1 MRLIMNNKIKKA
13 IIILGLIILL
23 IILIWFLTK
32 DSEVEFIEYTPVEEI
47 TEEQSRQ
54 TMVKLYFKNK
64 ETGDLDTETRLIDVK
79 NLANNPYEVL
89 VKMLIEGPKNEKL
102 ERLIP
107 EDTNI
112 NKVEI
117 QKNVVIIDF
126 FEGFIKNHPGGL
138 EEESKT
144 IYSIVNTL
152 TELTEVDGVKILI
165 DGEEGKAFLDGA
177 INFKEVFV
185 KK

>member
-1 MRLIMNNKIKKA
+1 MNKNIKKVV
-13 IIILGLIILL
+13 IIIGLIILL
-23 IILIWFLTK
+23 ALLICFLTK
-32 DSEVEFIEYTPVEEI
+32 DSEVEFVEYIPEEEI

-54 TMVKLYFKNK
+54 TMVKLYFENK
-64 ETGDLDTETRLIDVK
+64 DTGELDTETRLVDVK

-89 VKMLIEGPKNEKL
+89 VKMLIEGPKNDKL
-102 ERLIP
+102 QRLIP
-107 EDTNI
+107 DGTNL
-112 NKVEI
+112 NKVEL
-117 QKNVVIIDF
+117 QKNVVLIDF
-126 FEGFIKNHPGGL
+126 FESFIKNHPGGL

-165 DGEEGKAFLDGA
+165 NGEEGKAFLDEA
-177 INFKEVFV
+177 INFEEVFV

>member
-1 MRLIMNNKIKKA
+1 MNKKIKKV
-13 IIILGLIILL
+13 IIIIGLIILL
-23 IILIWFLTK
+23 VLLICFLTK
-32 DSEVEFIEYTPVEEI
+32 DSEVDFIEYTPEEEI
-47 TEEQSRQ
+47 TEEQVRQ

-64 ETGDLDTETRLIDVK
+64 DTGELDTETRIIDVK
-79 NLANNPYEVL
+79 ELANNPYELL

-102 ERLIP
+102 DRLIP
-107 EDTNI
+107 EGTNI
-112 NKVEI
+112 NKVEF

-165 DGEEGKAFLDGA
+165 NGEEGKEFLDGA
-177 INFKEVFV
+177 INLKEIFV

>member
-1 MRLIMNNKIKKA
+1 MKNKKIKKA
-13 IIILGLIILL
+13 LIIVGLIILL
-23 IILIWFLTK
+23 VFFIWFLTK
-32 DSEVEFIEYTPVEEI
+32 DSEVDFVEYTPVEEI
-47 TEEQSRQ
+47 TELQSRQ
-54 TMVKLYFKNK
+54 TMVKLYFENK
-64 ETGDLDTETRLIDVK
+64 ETGELDTETRLIDVK

-107 EDTNI
+107 EETKI

-117 QKNVVIIDF
+117 KKNIVLVDF
-126 FEGFIKNHPGGL
+126 FEGFIKNHSGGL
-138 EEESKT
+138 DEETKT

-165 DGEEGKAFLDGA
+165 NGEEGKAFVDEA

-185 KK
+185 RK

>member
-1 MRLIMNNKIKKA
+1 MKNKKIKKTV
-13 IIILGLIILL
+13 IIIGLIILL
-23 IILIWFLTK
+23 ALLIWFLTK
-32 DSEVEFIEYTPVEEI
+32 NAEVEFVEYTPEEEI
-47 TEEQSRQ
+47 SEQQTRQ

-64 ETGDLDTETRLIDVK
+64 ETGELDTESRLIDVK
-79 NLANNPYEVL
+79 NLANNPYELL

-107 EDTNI
+107 EGTKV
-112 NKVEI
+112 NKVELK
-117 QKNVVIIDF
+117 KNVVIVDF
-126 FEGFIKNHPGGL
+126 FEGFIKNHPSGV
-138 EEESKT
+138 EAESKT

-165 DGEEGKAFLDGA
+165 NGEEGKAFLDEA

>member
-1 MRLIMNNKIKKA
+1 MNKKLLKLG
-13 IIILGLIILL
+13 IIIGLIILL
-23 IILIWFLTK
+23 LILIWFLTK
-32 DSEVEFIEYTPVEEI
+32 DSEVDFVEYTPVEEI

-79 NLANNPYEVL
+79 NLANNPYKVL
-89 VKMLIEGPKNEKL
+89 LNMLIEGPKNEKL

-107 EDTNI
+107 EDTKT
-112 NKVEI
+112 NKVEL
-117 QKNVVIIDF
+117 QKNVVVIDF
-126 FEGFIKNHPGGL
+126 FEGFIKNHLDGA

-165 DGEEGKAFLDGA
+165 NGEEGKAFLDEA

-185 KK
+185 RK

>member
-1 MRLIMNNKIKKA
+1 MNKNIKKA
-13 IIILGLIILL
+13 IIILVLIILL
-23 IILIWFLTK
+23 ILLIWFLTK
-32 DSEVEFIEYTPVEEI
+32 DSEVEFVEYIPVEEI

-64 ETGDLDTETRLIDVK
+64 DTGELDTETRLIDVK
-79 NLANNPYEVL
+79 NLTNNPYELL
-89 VKMLIEGPKNEKL
+89 VKMLVEGPKNEKL

-107 EDTNI
+107 EGTNI
-112 NKVEI
+112 NKVEL

-126 FEGFIKNHPGGL
+126 FEGFIKNHPGGI
-138 EEESKT
+138 EEETKT

-165 DGEEGKAFLDGA
+165 NGEEGKAFADEA
-177 INFKEVFV
+177 INFKEIFV
-185 KK
+185 RK

>member
-1 MRLIMNNKIKKA
+1 MNNKKLIKVV
-13 IIILGLIILL
+13 IIIGLIILL
-23 IILIWFLTK
+23 IMSIWFLTK
-32 DSEVEFIEYTPVEEI
+32 DSEVEFVEYTPEEEI
-47 TEEQSRQ
+47 TEEQARQ

-64 ETGDLDTETRLIDVK
+64 ETGELDTESRLIDVK
-79 NLANNPYEVL
+79 NLANNPYQLL
-89 VKMLIEGPKNEKL
+89 VNMLIEGPKNDKL

-107 EDTNI
+107 EGTKI
-112 NKVEI
+112 NKVEL
-117 QKNVVIIDF
+117 QKNIVIIDF
-126 FEGFIKNHPGGL
+126 FESFIKNHSGGL

-165 DGEEGKAFLDGA
+165 NGEEEKGFLDGG

-185 KK
+185 RK

>member
-1 MRLIMNNKIKKA
+1 MDKKIKKVA
-13 IIILGLIILL
+13 VIIVLIILL
-23 IILIWFLTK
+23 VLLIWLLTK
-32 DSEVEFIEYTPVEEI
+32 DREVELIEYIPEEEI

-64 ETGDLDTETRLIDVK
+64 ETGELDTETRIIDVK
-79 NLANNPYEVL
+79 DLASNPYEVL
-89 VKMLIEGPKNEKL
+89 VKMLIEGPKNNEL

-107 EDTNI
+107 EETNL
-112 NKVEI
+112 NKVEF
-117 QKNVVIIDF
+117 QKNVVVIDF
-126 FEGFIKNHPGGL
+126 FESFIKNHQGGL

-165 DGEEGKAFLDGA
+165 NGEEGKAFLDEA
-177 INFKEVFV
+177 INFKEIFV
-185 KK
+185 KR